1 MNRIFGDNV
10 WKPNFE
16 AALSIQT
23 DDARDV
29 SQKDETDC
37 SLNRQTVTF

>member
-10 WKPNFE
+10 WKPNLE

-23 DDARDV
+23 DDVRDV

-37 SLNRQTVTF
+37 SINRQTVMF

>member
-10 WKPNFE
+10 WKQNLE

-23 DDARDV
+23 DDAIDV

-37 SLNRQTVTF
+37 SLNMQTVTL